1 MHAELHSLPSI
12 AAGTTRELVSLHY
25 GARTTDAKAY
35 LQASLHADEVPAM
48 LVAHHLRAVLAA
60 AEARGEIEGEI
71 VLVPVA
77 NPIGLAQT
85 VLGHALGRFDLTTGT
100 NFNRGYKNLVPE
112 LKEALAGKLGPSA
125 GENKATIRREA
136 VRLLSSPEPRLEGD
150 ALKLLLQRLA
160 MDADLVLDLHCD
172 HEGLPHL
179 YAGTHM
185 AAEAEPL
192 ARLLGAGALL
202 LAHESGDD
210 PFDESCGRPW
220 PELAEHFGAA
230 TPVPIACMSVT
241 IELRGE
247 RDVSHALARADSQAI
262 AGFLAHRGHLKAPPP
277 DLPPPRCTATPLQ
290 GVERVKAPHPGV
302 LAWRCE
308 PGTKVRP
315 GDELVDVI
323 EPLGGTMTTVAA
335 TTAGTFFARAARRYA
350 HGGMEVARIAGE
362 KPLRTGKLLGL

>member
-1 MHAELHSLPSI
+1 MQEERHSLPSI
-12 AAGTTRELVSLHY
+12 GSGTTRELVSLHY
-25 GARTTDAKAY
+25 GARETRAKVY
-35 LQASLHADEVPAM
+35 IQASLHADEVPAM
-48 LVAHHLRAVLAA
+48 LVAYHLRATLAA
-60 AEARGEIEGEI
+60 AEARGEIAGEI

-85 VLGHALGRFDLTTGT
+85 VFGHALGRFDLTTGT

-112 LKEALAGKLGPSA
+112 LKESLADKLGPGA
-125 GENKATIRREA
+125 AENERTIRAEA
-136 VRLLSSPEPRLEGD
+136 VRLLSVPEPRLEGD

-160 MDADLVLDLHCD
+160 IDADVVLDLHCD
-172 HEGLPHL
+172 HEGLPHV

-185 AAEAEPL
+185 AAAAAPL

-202 LAHESGDD
+202 VAHESGDD
-210 PFDESCGRPW
+210 PFDESCGRLW

-230 TPVPIACMSVT
+230 TPVPLACLSVT
-241 IELRGE
+241 VELRGE
-247 RDVSHALARADSQAI
+247 RDVSHALARADAQAI
-262 AGFLAHRGHLKAPPP
+262 AGFLAHRGHVKGPPP

-323 EPLGGTMTTVAA
+323 EPLGGTVTTLAA
-335 TTAGTFFARAARRYA
+335 TTEGMFFARAARRYA
-350 HGGMEVARIAGE
+350 HGGMEVARIAGA